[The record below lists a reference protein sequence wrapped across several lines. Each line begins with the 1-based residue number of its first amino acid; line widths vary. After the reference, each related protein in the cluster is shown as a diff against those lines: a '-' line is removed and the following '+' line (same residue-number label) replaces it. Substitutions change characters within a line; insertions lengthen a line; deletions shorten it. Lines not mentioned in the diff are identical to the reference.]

1 MLCFQGIIQI
11 RFETGLENI
20 LGLASNHTFTMAETT
35 AYFEAYRHVLE
46 GLQELKDALP
56 MARYLV
62 ECNPTIK
69 PPQYL
74 LSARGTGQMDL
85 SSLLREDSRWDAS
98 AVTII
103 NQQRWPPREETT
115 LNESQ
120 VGLIREETTLNES
133 QVGLI
138 REETTL
144 NDSQLG
150 LIREETTL
158 NDSTVGLIREETT
171 LNDSQVGLIREETT
185 LNESQVGLIREE
197 TTLNESQVGLIR
209 EETTLNDSQV
219 GLIREETTLN
229 ESQVGLIRDGV
240 VGNCLCYNLMSTRAI
255 KSVLTIHIT
264 SMHYDRAHPSSVHV
278 ASRHECPHALK
289 NAHIC

>member
-11 RFETGLENI
+11 RFETGLDDI
-20 LGLASNHTFTMAETT
+20 LSLSSEARFTMAETT

-46 GLQELKDALP
+46 GLKEMKEALP

-103 NQQRWPPREETT
+103 NPQRWPPREETT

-120 VGLIREETTLNES
+120 VWLIDDRLYSAILRSLEQNHCA
-133 QVGLI
+133 
-138 REETTL
+138 RMWF
-144 NDSQLG
+144 
-150 LIREETTL
+150 
-158 NDSTVGLIREETT
+158 
-171 LNDSQVGLIREETT
+171 
-185 LNESQVGLIREE
+185 
-197 TTLNESQVGLIR
+197 
-209 EETTLNDSQV
+209 
-219 GLIREETTLN
+219 
-229 ESQVGLIRDGV
+229 
-240 VGNCLCYNLMSTRAI
+240 YMS
-255 KSVLTIHIT
+255 
-264 SMHYDRAHPSSVHV
+264 D
-278 ASRHECPHALK
+278 
-289 NAHIC
+289 

>member
-46 GLQELKDALP
+46 GLQEMKDALP

-103 NQQRWPPREETT
+103 NPQRWPP
-115 LNESQ
+115 
-120 VGLIREETTLNES
+120 
-133 QVGLI
+133 
-138 REETTL
+138 
-144 NDSQLG
+144 
-150 LIREETTL
+150 
-158 NDSTVGLIREETT
+158 
-171 LNDSQVGLIREETT
+171 
-185 LNESQVGLIREE
+185 
-197 TTLNESQVGLIR
+197 
-209 EETTLNDSQV
+209 
-219 GLIREETTLN
+219 REETTLN

-264 SMHYDRAHPSSVHV
+264 SMHYDKAYPSSVHV
-278 ASRHECPHALK
+278 ASSHECPHALK

>member
-1 MLCFQGIIQI
+1 MLCFQGIVQI

-35 AYFEAYRHVLE
+35 AFFVAYRHVLE
-46 GLQELKDALP
+46 GLQEMKDGLP

-103 NQQRWPPREETT
+103 NPQRWPPREETT

-133 QVGLI
+133 KVGLGGNVSV
-138 REETTL
+138 TT
-144 NDSQLG
+144 
-150 LIREETTL
+150 
-158 NDSTVGLIREETT
+158 
-171 LNDSQVGLIREETT
+171 
-185 LNESQVGLIREE
+185 
-197 TTLNESQVGLIR
+197 
-209 EETTLNDSQV
+209 
-219 GLIREETTLN
+219 
-229 ESQVGLIRDGV
+229 
-240 VGNCLCYNLMSTRAI
+240 
-255 KSVLTIHIT
+255 
-264 SMHYDRAHPSSVHV
+264 
-278 ASRHECPHALK
+278 
-289 NAHIC
+289 

>member
-1 MLCFQGIIQI
+1 MFLFQGIVQI
-11 RFETGLENI
+11 RFESGLSEI
-20 LGLASNHTFTMAETT
+20 LELSSRDTFTMAETT

-46 GLQELKDALP
+46 GLQEMKDALP

-103 NQQRWPPREETT
+103 NPQRWPPREETT

-133 QVGLI
+133 KVGLI
-138 REETTL
+138 S
-144 NDSQLG
+144 DW
-150 LIREETTL
+150 
-158 NDSTVGLIREETT
+158 
-171 LNDSQVGLIREETT
+171 
-185 LNESQVGLIREE
+185 
-197 TTLNESQVGLIR
+197 
-209 EETTLNDSQV
+209 
-219 GLIREETTLN
+219 
-229 ESQVGLIRDGV
+229 V
-240 VGNCLCYNLMSTRAI
+240 VGKRLCYNLMSTRAI
-255 KSVLTIHIT
+255 KICFNDSYYIHALRQSLSFFSACRIQPRM
-264 SMHYDRAHPSSVHV
+264 SSCAQERPYLLNPSSRFRRSSCSNVCWKMPIKHRQPNQQGQCT
-278 ASRHECPHALK
+278 SQTFFSGKFETC
-289 NAHIC
+289 